1 MLEGNDLRG
10 SEYNRGTGCEKTAR
24 PGLHGGR
31 RATGVPTVEPKI
43 NQNNHRTKGCIVFL
57 SAIIWIHKIS

>member
-31 RATGVPTVEPKI
+31 RATGVPTVEAK
-43 NQNNHRTKGCIVFL
+43 L
-57 SAIIWIHKIS
+57 SVARYP